1 MRTKKFRVYRLYATM
16 GIAVLV
22 MLLLAMP
29 ISLALAQ
36 GAGAEKS
43 TKYVPADEERDYN
56 CIGGATGQCRVQY
69 SELVLVGEEESDEL
83 CGAARCD
90 VRVEL
95 RW

>member
-29 ISLALAQ
+29 MSLALAQ
-36 GAGAEKS
+36 GAGAEKH
-43 TKYVPADEERDYN
+43 TKYVSADEERDYN
-56 CIGGATGQCRVQY
+56 CSGGATGQCRVQY
-69 SELVLVGEEESDEL
+69 SVLLHIDEEQAMDL
-83 CGAARCD
+83 CGAEQCD

>member
-1 MRTKKFRVYRLYATM
+1 MRNKKFRVYRLLATM

-22 MLLLAMP
+22 MLLLARP

-36 GAGAEKS
+36 GSGAEKH
-43 TKYVPADEERDYN
+43 TKYIPADEERDYN
-56 CIGGATGQCRVQY
+56 CSGGATGQCRVQY
-69 SELVLVGEEESDEL
+69 TVLLHISEEQAMEL
-83 CGAARCD
+83 CDAEQCD

>member
-16 GIAVLV
+16 GIAALA

-36 GAGAEKS
+36 GAGADKF
-43 TKYVPADEERDYN
+43 TKYVSADEERDYN
-56 CIGGATGQCRVQY
+56 CIGGATGQCTVQY
-69 SELVLVGEEESDEL
+69 SPLILVTEEESDEL
-83 CGAARCD
+83 CGAALCD